1 MTSTPR
7 VPSIAVSRSYDNRVI
22 YTYVQPRFSRR
33 DAPQVGNSAAGQRDE
48 TRRLQRP
55 HPVVLRVVL
64 DLGQMQGLQDRRNV
78 HAEPTAQSFLQTV
91 PPADRV
97 FRGPSPGFD
106 RAVHC
111 RLLLVCGPQ
120 EHPVAVGL
128 EHLMQVVDAPEVVEQ
143 LRAPRLHDER
153 GRSYGLVTAR

>member
-1 MTSTPR
+1 
-7 VPSIAVSRSYDNRVI
+7 
-22 YTYVQPRFSRR
+22 RR

-111 RLLLVCGPQ
+111 RL
-120 EHPVAVGL
+120 
-128 EHLMQVVDAPEVVEQ
+128 Q
-143 LRAPRLHDER
+143 LAGAMGKSKLF
-153 GRSYGLVTAR
+153 GRSFASPRVSEKWAPWARISLIAFSESPRFTSTPRIASRRTRIVRPRRTPSSAVARTQ